1 MTQVTASLLN
11 QMMWYKGIFI
21 TEIYSKSS
29 DYWLHAVC
37 KQVLT
42 ARGISCCCSLL
53 RPAFGIISCPV
64 FLCDF
69 VLRRITP
76 PWVSPPAKS
85 IYHYHC
91 KGKLKVYFTSLL
103 KVDSTSSHYMMV
115 ADGCFSSIHQEMPR
129 WKVTGNVLEQYG
141 GIHWYS
147 SLHAK
152 HANQGW
158 SEMAD
163 FDIDGR
169 SLMHRLNSCCLWS
182 ILSCHFL

>member
-1 MTQVTASLLN
+1 MASLLN

-103 KVDSTSSHYMMV
+103 KVDSTYSHYMMV
-115 ADGCFSSIHQEMPR
+115 ADSCFFINPSRNAEMESHWKCSRAVWRDTLIQQSTRQTCQSGMVRNSRFRHSRWQIFDASS
-129 WKVTGNVLEQYG
+129 V
-141 GIHWYS
+141 
-147 SLHAK
+147 
-152 HANQGW
+152 
-158 SEMAD
+158 
-163 FDIDGR
+163 
-169 SLMHRLNSCCLWS
+169 
-182 ILSCHFL
+182 